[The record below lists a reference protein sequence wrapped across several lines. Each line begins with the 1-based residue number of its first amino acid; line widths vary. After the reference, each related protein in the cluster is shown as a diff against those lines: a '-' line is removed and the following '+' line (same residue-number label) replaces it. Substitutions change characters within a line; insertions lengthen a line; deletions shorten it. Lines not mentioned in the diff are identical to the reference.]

1 MRNFIWS
8 LSLLLAGMSF
18 SFAQT
23 KGIEKGTYL
32 STNKGE
38 KIKLNLLDDNKYE
51 LVFYTGD
58 YEIKG
63 DSLVFSKKEKS
74 ENRFDLSF
82 KNDKKAKKV
91 KIKFLNPSYYSF
103 YIGTQKGSE
112 AIQYQRVSDIKTK
125 VDPNWISTD
134 LDFEIE
140 KTDFLY
146 LVYEDYDGK
155 SDVSK
160 YALPKDVS
168 EVTIDYQLPLLGS
181 MNIAGFY
188 DRKTNELKV
197 SERSGKDPLVFYE

>member
-1 MRNFIWS
+1 M
-8 LSLLLAGMSF
+8 
-18 SFAQT
+18 
-23 KGIEKGTYL
+23 
-32 STNKGE
+32 
-38 KIKLNLLDDNKYE
+38 
-51 LVFYTGD
+51 VFYTGD

-125 VDPNWISTD
+125 VDPNWTSTD
-134 LDFEIE
+134 LEFEID

-155 SDVSK
+155 SDVNK

-168 EVTIDYQLPLLGS
+168 EVTIDYDVAVVNDASPTSFGNQKATSKSPRFLSGS
-181 MNIAGFY
+181 DQGKPNFGEPNSA
-188 DRKTNELKV
+188 V
-197 SERSGKDPLVFYE
+197 SK